1 MKNLSEFGL
10 CIWCA
15 SALKCGAVRFCGTS
29 WREMIG
35 DGGGGG
41 GEGSGDCVWVK
52 DSTACR
58 SERDR

>member
-15 SALKCGAVRFCGTS
+15 SALKCGAVHFCGTS

-41 GEGSGDCVWVK
+41 GVEWRLCLG
-52 DSTACR
+52 
-58 SERDR
+58 ERFNSMLE